1 MYLVKHTATKTS
13 NMRQRCAFSADF
25 WLLQSTPFLE
35 VILDLVMEELY
46 TYKQGMYLVWFN
58 KV

>member
-1 MYLVKHTATKTS
+1 MYLAKHTATKTS
-13 NMRQRCAFSADF
+13 NMRKRDVFSADF

-35 VILDLVMEELY
+35 VILVLVMEELY
-46 TYKQGMYLVWFN
+46 TYKQGMYLVWFK